1 MSSREDLS
9 ADSGSNQ
16 GRSNIGSH
24 KTISGWGVCSSK
36 HEFCAQDFDIVHLGI
51 NGIGHMVRSDGLEVI
66 RHVNNRFFGSA
77 SGGLSRVNEVDSIGF
92 ISPRRG
98 RKLARNG
105 REERLEYAGNVLHDE
120 RVVRGLRLAMAILY
134 LFPLQ
139 TYWNWS
145 GPDHNERRCFCHA
158 ANIRTRKSFPP
169 RLHLTSTW
177 ILGEETFVAVGIF
190 TLNHSI

>member
-105 REERLEYAGNVLHDE
+105 REERFEYAGNVLHDE

-134 LFPLQ
+134 MCHCRRIGTGQAPITTSGDVFATLQ
-139 TYWNWS
+139 
-145 GPDHNERRCFCHA
+145 
-158 ANIRTRKSFPP
+158 
-169 RLHLTSTW
+169 
-177 ILGEETFVAVGIF
+177 ILGQGNRSLRGYIW
-190 TLNHSI
+190 HQRGY